1 MVRRVAVFTT
11 SYPRDENDF
20 AGRFV
25 YDLVERMRARG
36 VEVDV
41 VRPGAFTAFG
51 ERGGVVESFRR
62 RPWRAPRVLL
72 SMRKAIRQAGENAEL
87 VHAHWL
93 ASALVA
99 PSAGKPVVLTLHGS
113 GSAGPLEDLQ
123 VMARMPWLARRLLR
137 RAQVVIAVSEPLA
150 DAARGVG
157 AEDVRWIPNGVDI
170 PAEVGEEADPPEV
183 L

>member
-1 MVRRVAVFTT
+1 VRRVVVFTT

-25 YDLVERMRARG
+25 YDLVEKVRARG

-62 RPWRAPRVLL
+62 RPWRAPRVLW
-72 SMRKAIRQAGENAEL
+72 SMRNALVRAGREADL

-99 PSAGKPVVLTLHGS
+99 PAAGKPVVLTLHGS
-113 GSAGPLEDLQ
+113 GPAG
-123 VMARMPWLARRLLR
+123 RF
-137 RAQVVIAVSEPLA
+137 
-150 DAARGVG
+150 
-157 AEDVRWIPNGVDI
+157 
-170 PAEVGEEADPPEV
+170 
-183 L
+183 